1 MSYIHNLDNNRYDI
15 NQSNEKLNYQK
26 VKNKPHH
33 LSVFKNITGTNTF
46 TLNEPLKDVIK
57 VTLLNAYAYGN
68 VDSSNW
74 QDKYVVILHIDELQK
89 NYGDNSSNNK
99 LNNSFAILD
108 NFKRITTNTS
118 TTPTTVQI
126 LFRNEYRYSQDIKYF
141 DPPLNALS
149 KLTCKIYDAENAT
162 AVSTIPLQLK
172 LEFLVETKEKMR
184 IY

>member
-1 MSYIHNLDNNRYDI
+1 MSYIHNLDNSSYDI
-15 NQSNEKLNYQK
+15 NQSNEKLNYEK

-33 LSVFKNITGTNTF
+33 LSVFKNINGTNTF

-108 NFKRITTNTS
+108 NFKRIITDTDTT
-118 TTPTTVQI
+118 QI
-126 LFRNEYRYSQDIKYF
+126 LFKNEYRYSQDIKYF
-141 DPPLNALS
+141 DPPLNSLS

-184 IY
+184 VY

>member
-1 MSYIHNLDNNRYDI
+1 MSYIHNLDNSSYDI

-57 VTLLNAYAYGN
+57 ITLLNAYAYGN

-108 NFKRITTNTS
+108 NFKRITTDTG
-118 TTPTTVQI
+118 TTQI

-149 KLTCKIYDAENAT
+149 KLTCKIYDSENAT

-172 LEFLVETKEKMR
+172 LEFLVETKDKMR

>member
-1 MSYIHNLDNNRYDI
+1 MSYIHNLDNSSYDI
-15 NQSNEKLNYQK
+15 NQSNEKLNYEK

-108 NFKRITTNTS
+108 NFKRIITDTDTT
-118 TTPTTVQI
+118 QI
-126 LFRNEYRYSQDIKYF
+126 LFKNEYRYSQDIKYF
-141 DPPLNALS
+141 DPPLNSLS

-184 IY
+184 VY

>member
-1 MSYIHNLDNNRYDI
+1 MSYIHNLDNSSYDI
-15 NQSNEKLNYQK
+15 NQSNEKLNYDK

-46 TLNEPLKDVIK
+46 ILNEPLKDVIK

-108 NFKRITTNTS
+108 NFKRISTDAS
-118 TTPTTVQI
+118 TTQI
-126 LFRNEYRYSQDIKYF
+126 LFKNEYRYNQDIKYF